1 MEASQTANNQVQTD
15 TQTRRIPSKR
25 TLYLLFLGALLLVYT
40 AFILYLER
48 INFGLLKPSLPI
60 NDLQG
65 LLLQYLDVFVR
76 VARHY
81 VPIILGWM
89 LAYELSLNL
98 LLNLYD
104 LLDRKKASDL
114 LRRLRD
120 PRLTAGNVITV
131 SPKDLEIK
139 RLESTRLRLGGPGRI
154 IIPEGNVAVSE
165 INGRFYRVI
174 NSGKHALDRFEY
186 IHSVLDLRPQD
197 RTDPEV
203 KLQSKEGLGLVTD
216 VSVTFKIDSP
226 DSNTSIEQPFPYDV
240 ETVRLLAYNES
251 NLPNGKISSWED
263 NALVTVR
270 GSLYASVS
278 SFSLDQ
284 LLQDELTQI
293 GTHLTIRRDV
303 ERDARVKLREQGIDL
318 IRVRIGG
325 FRFSDDV
332 TELRIQNWRTEW
344 ENQARL
350 IRAEGEA
357 RALEEMEMA
366 RANAEIDL
374 VKAISEGI
382 QQARRQGYQGNIR
395 EIVSLRFIELLEK
408 MAIESGNEVRL
419 PDKLLP
425 QLQDLH
431 KQLQSSLGS
440 GTVTNEDITL
450 S

>member
-1 MEASQTANNQVQTD
+1 
-15 TQTRRIPSKR
+15 
-25 TLYLLFLGALLLVYT
+25 
-40 AFILYLER
+40 
-48 INFGLLKPSLPI
+48 
-60 NDLQG
+60 
-65 LLLQYLDVFVR
+65 
-76 VARHY
+76 
-81 VPIILGWM
+81 
-89 LAYELSLNL
+89 
-98 LLNLYD
+98 
-104 LLDRKKASDL
+104 
-114 LRRLRD
+114 
-120 PRLTAGNVITV
+120 
-131 SPKDLEIK
+131 
-139 RLESTRLRLGGPGRI
+139 
-154 IIPEGNVAVSE
+154 
-165 INGRFYRVI
+165 
-174 NSGKHALDRFEY
+174 
-186 IHSVLDLRPQD
+186 
-197 RTDPEV
+197 
-203 KLQSKEGLGLVTD
+203 
-216 VSVTFKIDSP
+216 
-226 DSNTSIEQPFPYDV
+226 
-240 ETVRLLAYNES
+240 LLAYNES